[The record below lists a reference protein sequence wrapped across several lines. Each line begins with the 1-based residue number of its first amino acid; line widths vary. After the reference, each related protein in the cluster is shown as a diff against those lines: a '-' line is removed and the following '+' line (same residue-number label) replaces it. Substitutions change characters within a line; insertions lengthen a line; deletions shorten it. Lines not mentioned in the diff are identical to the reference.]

1 MKNYGQELES
11 EVFHKYK
18 TNKNTEE
25 AEKRK
30 EMEIALQKKA
40 ELDQINAS
48 NLDRKRQMQSM
59 LSKDY
64 ENMIKMKEQ
73 QKQYERM
80 SDLRN
85 GQMANDKAAKEL
97 DFLNQ
102 TEANKKKMVKDIL
115 NNAKTIHDGKIGQS
129 EKDKYAST
137 LEDKR
142 HLEEIERRNQQR
154 DLAKLSKYN
163 QFNDF
168 QNKISQSYNQQ
179 VMAPQMEKDMEFRR
193 NLRKQEEDRKRK
205 LDHEAEM
212 QNKMRKDWAMNTRM
226 GQEKQMKTKNEEG
239 QARFAQHLADEHNTR
254 SIERDYNSLK
264 NIDLQEKKER
274 QQIYKEMLDNQK
286 RTKDNMKMYGNMT
299 GIEKQMNKNEL
310 AAFK

>member
-11 EVFHKYK
+11 EVYYKTK

-40 ELDQINAS
+40 ELDNINAAT
-48 NLDRKRQMQSM
+48 LDRKKQMQSM
-59 LSKDY
+59 LSQDY

-85 GQMANDKAAKEL
+85 GQLANDKASKEL

-102 TEANKKKMVKDIL
+102 TEMNKRKMVKEIL
-115 NNAKTIHDGKIGQS
+115 NNAKNMHDGEIGQS
-129 EKDKYAST
+129 EKNNYART

-142 HLEEIERRNQQR
+142 HLEEIERRNQER

-168 QNKISQSYNQQ
+168 QNKISQSYHQT
-179 VMAPQMEKDMEFRR
+179 VSGPQMEKDMEFRR
-193 NLRKQEEDRKRK
+193 NLRKQEEERKRK

-239 QARFAQHLADEHNTR
+239 QARFAEYRADEYHTR
-254 SIERDYNSLK
+254 SIERDYNNLK
-264 NIDLQEKKER
+264 NMDLNEKKER
-274 QQIYKEMLDNQK
+274 QKIYKEMLDNQK
-286 RTKDNMKMYGNMT
+286 RTKDTMKMYGNMT
-299 GIEKQMNKNEL
+299 GIEKRLNKNDL

>member
-1 MKNYGQELES
+1 MNYGQELES
-11 EVFHKYK
+11 EVFNKINI
-18 TNKNTEE
+18 NKNTEE

-40 ELDQINAS
+40 ELDHINAAT
-48 NLDRKRQMQSM
+48 LDRKRQMQSM

-85 GQMANDKAAKEL
+85 GQLANDKAAKEL

-102 TEANKKKMVKDIL
+102 TEANKRQMVKEIL
-115 NNAKTIHDGKIGQS
+115 NNAKNIHDGQIGQS
-129 EKDKYAST
+129 EKDNYART

-142 HLEEIERRNQQR
+142 HLEEIERRNQER
-154 DLAKLSKYN
+154 DMAKLSKYN

-168 QNKISQSYNQQ
+168 QNKISNSYHQT
-179 VMAPQMEKDMEFRR
+179 VTAPQMEKDMEFRR
-193 NLRKQEEDRKRK
+193 NLRKQEEERKRK

-212 QNKMRKDWAMNTRM
+212 QSKMRKDWAMNTRM
-226 GQEKQMKTKNEEG
+226 GQEKQMKTKNEEN
-239 QARFAQHLADEHNTR
+239 QARFAEHKADEYHTR
-254 SIERDYNSLK
+254 SIERDYNNLR
-264 NIDLQEKKER
+264 NMDLNEKKER
-274 QQIYKEMLDNQK
+274 QKIYKEMLDNQK

-299 GIEKQMNKNEL
+299 GIEKRLNKNDL